1 MQTMHG
7 GREELV
13 PKYQISPVTH
23 PVSAR
28 APCVHYH
35 YEDTRYSWHSA
46 MRGIPGVSR
55 VVLSTS
61 LLMALLLYCGT
72 GHQRSCSEQL
82 WHAENGAGAGT
93 TSASVWRACDCSD
106 CSECSDWWPPWAGK
120 KAEICV
126 SQGPGRWRC
135 EACPIFISR
144 ISHFLI
150 SFHNNTIIKI
160 SSGAI
165 PGYFGISS
173 LILST
178 RPTWG

>member
-1 MQTMHG
+1 MAAGRSLCQNTRFLRWLTRCLPVLRVYIMILQTLDI
-7 GREELV
+7 R
-13 PKYQISPVTH
+13 
-23 PVSAR
+23 
-28 APCVHYH
+28 
-35 YEDTRYSWHSA
+35 DTRQCKD
-46 MRGIPGVSR
+46 PGVPR
-55 VVLSTS
+55 RVLSTS
-61 LLMALLLYCGT
+61 LLMALLLYIVGPDT
-72 GHQRSCSEQL
+72 SGRVLSSSDMLRTEPGRDHQCM
-82 WHAENGAGAGT
+82 A
-93 TSASVWRACDCSD
+93 ACDCSVVTLV
-106 CSECSDWWPPWAGK
+106 CSDWWPPWAGK